1 MTIYAGFALWLSS
14 GNPTHVF
21 WLGVL
26 AMAQIAIIF
35 TGILGLLV
43 KRRLSLSRTEF
54 KVSDFEEEL
63 IPKDEAAEAAQ
74 EAVQSVPEVSDG
86 LTNKSRRRYK

>member
-1 MTIYAGFALWLSS
+1 MTIYAGFALWLLS
-14 GNPTHVF
+14 GNPQYVF
-21 WLGVL
+21 WLGAL

-63 IPKDEAAEAAQ
+63 IPKDEAAKAAQ
-74 EAVQSVPEVSDG
+74 EAVQAVPEVNG
-86 LTNKSRRRYK
+86 LTDKPS